1 MGNDMLTKS
10 NMILESLKNTIN
22 SFFNLYNI
30 SGNEEEKQNILRAI
44 IIFSCSG
51 VDAIVKQL
59 INDTLEYVIEHDEG
73 AFNQFKQ
80 FSTKKIQ
87 NKSETNYNL
96 LTELLV
102 SEHPRKILISSLK
115 NELTQN
121 SLQSAEELFRVAS
134 YFNIETK
141 ILEPNDKEL
150 KRIFKVRNQITHELD
165 VDMDS
170 KTFALRERNLKEVQG
185 FSKHLLDLSEK
196 FIELVS
202 KMLSEKEEID
212 EEKQLDI

>member
-1 MGNDMLTKS
+1 M
-10 NMILESLKNTIN
+10 
-22 SFFNLYNI
+22 
-30 SGNEEEKQNILRAI
+30 
-44 IIFSCSG
+44 
-51 VDAIVKQL
+51 
-59 INDTLEYVIEHDEG
+59 
-73 AFNQFKQ
+73 
-80 FSTKKIQ
+80 
-87 NKSETNYNL
+87 
-96 LTELLV
+96 
-102 SEHPRKILISSLK
+102 
-115 NELTQN
+115 
-121 SLQSAEELFRVAS
+121 RVAS

-170 KTFALRERNLKEVQG
+170 KTFALRERNLKEAQG

>member
-87 NKSETNYNL
+87 NKSETNYNCA
-96 LTELLV
+96 
-102 SEHPRKILISSLK
+102 PR
-115 NELTQN
+115 
-121 SLQSAEELFRVAS
+121 
-134 YFNIETK
+134 
-141 ILEPNDKEL
+141 
-150 KRIFKVRNQITHELD
+150 
-165 VDMDS
+165 
-170 KTFALRERNLKEVQG
+170 
-185 FSKHLLDLSEK
+185 
-196 FIELVS
+196 
-202 KMLSEKEEID
+202 
-212 EEKQLDI
+212 

>member
-1 MGNDMLTKS
+1 MLTKS

-141 ILEPNDKEL
+141 
-150 KRIFKVRNQITHELD
+150 
-165 VDMDS
+165 M
-170 KTFALRERNLKEVQG
+170 
-185 FSKHLLDLSEK
+185 
-196 FIELVS
+196 
-202 KMLSEKEEID
+202 
-212 EEKQLDI
+212 

>member
-1 MGNDMLTKS
+1 MLTKS